1 MFAIYNNVTRRS
13 LIICFSMN
21 FCLLLLLFLLLF
33 FSFRLTNTYLSV
45 EITLLLLLLLQL
57 SLLIL
62 PLRVFFR
69 NQVAESSKQGI
80 QAAWSAPIDY
90 VK

>member
-1 MFAIYNNVTRRS
+1 MFFYE
-13 LIICFSMN
+13 
-21 FCLLLLLFLLLF
+21 FLSFVVVVLVAF

-62 PLRVFFR
+62 PLWVFFR